1 MLDTEPIY
9 SPGLLEFKLAGIK
22 TPLSWQPGDRNLKSR
37 LLDQNPAIAP
47 CPAARHHRP
56 PAPSALASSCSFQG
70 SRALQPS
77 MPHSYS
83 CAEPARSRFGTAR
96 SQRQARAQTTG
107 SWSRTGLC
115 MTRLRSHRRPSSSAR
130 PQAVLPALRR
140 IMPRPRTIQSGHTRL
155 PILVRLVP
163 QPRTMLFRAPQSGQA
178 GRRQLLSTCAPAART
193 KTRRSAS

>member
-1 MLDTEPIY
+1 M
-9 SPGLLEFKLAGIK
+9 
-22 TPLSWQPGDRNLKSR
+22 KSR
-37 LLDQNPAIAP
+37 LLDQNPAIEP
-47 CPAARHHRP
+47 CPVARHHRP

-83 CAEPARSRFGTAR
+83 CAEPARSRSGTAR
-96 SQRQARAQTTG
+96 SQRQARARTTG
-107 SWSRTGLC
+107 LWSRTGLC

-140 IMPRPRTIQSGHTRL
+140 RLPRPRTIQSGHARL
-155 PILVRLVP
+155 PMVRLVP

-178 GRRQLLSTCAPAART
+178 GRRQPLSTCAPAART
-193 KTRRSAS
+193 RTRRSAAR